1 MSNTKTRIKNGFMA
15 AVAAMLSICMAV
27 SLFSACGE
35 ASFLKLDKSAAT
47 MYVGDSLTL
56 VATTDKTDAEIVWS
70 SDATHI
76 ATVSGGVVTAVS
88 AGEVTIKAK
97 SGGVKATCDITVIEK
112 QEEKPDPKPDP
123 DLESSVW
130 HRESAASCLQAG
142 NIEYWTR
149 GGKYYTDAE
158 CTREIAASDTVIAA
172 LGHDFTYGEYMSDE
186 SSHWKKCSRTGCEAV
201 SEKTAHSYSAGVC
214 VCGKSES
221 SGEPDPAPV
230 GTPLE
235 KKTTGE
241 VRANPGKWYYHIDGT
256 AGTDYVFS
264 SVPTEYSDKSL
275 DAEFSDYNMSKAT
288 NKFFYFRYQ
297 PD

>member
-1 MSNTKTRIKNGFMA
+1 MA

-112 QEEKPDPKPDP
+112 QEEKPVEKK
-123 DLESSVW
+123 EFK
-130 HRESAASCLQAG
+130 AAG
-142 NIEYWTR
+142 YKR
-149 GGKYYTDAE
+149 
-158 CTREIAASDTVIAA
+158 
-172 LGHDFTYGEYMSDE
+172 
-186 SSHWKKCSRTGCEAV
+186 
-201 SEKTAHSYSAGVC
+201 SEVSYSAGSIAANANIL
-214 VCGKSES
+214 KNRES
-221 SGEPDPAPV
+221 KGD
-230 GTPLE
+230 
-235 KKTTGE
+235 KKDE
-241 VRANPGKWYYHIDGT
+241 
-256 AGTDYVFS
+256 
-264 SVPTEYSDKSL
+264 
-275 DAEFSDYNMSKAT
+275 
-288 NKFFYFRYQ
+288 
-297 PD
+297 